1 MERTR
6 WGIIAP
12 GKIAAKFA
20 DALHAVDSA
29 ELYAVASR
37 SSDRARAFA
46 ETHGASQWYADY
58 TELVKDQ
65 DVDIVYVASPHT
77 FHAEQATLALTHKKP
92 VLCEKPVTLNYAQA
106 AKLFDQAK
114 LNNVFCM
121 EAVWTRFMPVFE
133 KISDWIASGQIG
145 EVQMIRANFGFSFE
159 FDPKGRL
166 FDPNLGGGSLLDLGI
181 YPITFA
187 QLVLK
192 DSFPKAI
199 SAVATKGVT
208 GVDENLG
215 MLLQYESGVIAT
227 LSSTTRANTAYTA
240 TILGTKGKIE
250 VPMFWCSESAELYS
264 TNRAEEI
271 LVDKAEFPHFCNGY
285 EWEIQEAQ
293 RCLVNRRLESEKMT
307 WQSSLGVMKI
317 MDEVRAQI
325 NLSYPNE

>member
-37 SSDRARAFA
+37 SSERARSFA
-46 ETHGASQWYADY
+46 EIHGASQWYGDY
-58 TELVKDQ
+58 TELVKDE
-65 DVDIVYVASPHT
+65 DVDIVYIASPHT
-77 FHAEQATLALTHKKP
+77 FHAEQAVLALTHNKP
-92 VLCEKPVTLNYAQA
+92 VLCEKPITVNHSQA
-106 AKLFDQAK
+106 NELFDQAK
-114 LNNVFCM
+114 RNNLFCM
-121 EAVWTRFMPVFE
+121 EALWTRFMPVFE
-133 KISDWIASGQIG
+133 KIDEWIATDQIG

-181 YPITFA
+181 YPLTFA
-187 QLVLK
+187 QMVLRDLSPSK
-192 DSFPKAI
+192 VSAI
-199 SAVATKGVT
+199 ATKGST

-215 MLLQYESGVIAT
+215 MLLQYDSGVIAT
-227 LSSTTRANTAYTA
+227 LSSTTRANTGYIA
-240 TILGTKGKIE
+240 TIIGTKGKIE
-250 VPMFWCSESAELYS
+250 VPMFWCAQSAELYS
-264 TNRAEEI
+264 TDRAEEV

-293 RCLVNRRLESEKMT
+293 RCLANRQLESTKMT
-307 WQSSLGVMKI
+307 WQSSLDVMKI
-317 MDEVRAQI
+317 MDEVRKQI
-325 NLSYPNE
+325 NLSYPDD